1 MPPIFTSRIK
11 DKAKGIPNDGTVFL
25 HQLPPVSGTPQQYSG
40 GSTSVHVQPPLPLHY
55 RLIIDGVH
63 GSGIA
68 GGITHT
74 SISSNVQI
82 NGVHGSGAAGDIIHT
97 SISSNVHIN
106 GVHGSGIS
114 GNVSAT
120 HSTVYGNVLSAHG
133 TGQVANLNK
142 SISILLSDVFGTGMA
157 GDVSVNISGGP
168 TRVTHFNL
176 IPNSITFGNDPVI
189 SDAGTEVVGMNGITS
204 APFYWSEA
212 HGYEDLPII
221 DPSGMYLANGFPI
234 YGTGG
239 GGLSSDGSTVVGHY
253 QNFDGSTMQLYYWRH
268 GAGATTIPTPSP
280 YTRAFAVGCNSDGT
294 IIAGYMLDD
303 TNLNGD
309 GQPHTVSFIWNG
321 SFTILPAYS
330 SHWVNQLT
338 VFSDDGTT
346 LAGNSYGSPDGTT
359 SFAWVWTSGTGYVLV
374 PPPVGTDTVGF
385 TAISN
390 DGNSI
395 CGSTALAGNIVHG
408 FVWTRAGGLVDV
420 GVLPAHVGPYA
431 ESQLFDISDDGSK
444 AVGMSIDGS
453 SNSLAVLWDGS
464 TLTSLGYLVLN
475 GSENTDTQATS
486 ISGDGTT
493 VAVVGTTS
501 DFANQQQPMI
511 WTSDGGL
518 VDLVAETT
526 VGSVTTGPFCDWNHG
541 YIQFR
546 TGMSYDGSI
555 FTGYYNGGQYIW
567 KPTTISCECG

>member
-1 MPPIFTSRIK
+1 M
-11 DKAKGIPNDGTVFL
+11 
-25 HQLPPVSGTPQQYSG
+25 
-40 GSTSVHVQPPLPLHY
+40 
-55 RLIIDGVH
+55 
-63 GSGIA
+63 
-68 GGITHT
+68 
-74 SISSNVQI
+74 
-82 NGVHGSGAAGDIIHT
+82 
-97 SISSNVHIN
+97 
-106 GVHGSGIS
+106 
-114 GNVSAT
+114 
-120 HSTVYGNVLSAHG
+120 
-133 TGQVANLNK
+133 
-142 SISILLSDVFGTGMA
+142 
-157 GDVSVNISGGP
+157 

-221 DPSGMYLANGFPI
+221 DPAGMYLANGFPI

-359 SFAWVWTSGTGYVLV
+359 SFAWVWTFGTGYVLV

-395 CGSTALAGNIVHG
+395 CGSTGNIVHG

-501 DFANQQQPMI
+501 DFANQQQPMT
-511 WTSDGGL
+511 WTSGDGL

-546 TGMSYDGSI
+546 TGMSYDGSRS
-555 FTGYYNGGQYIW
+555 TGYYNGGQFIW
-567 KPTTISCECG
+567 KPTTVSCECGSNVDVPITGVEAICEVGVFNLDYMWAMDDLSITEFPLVYDNMLTMSKSNNGGRTFSEPRMQSMGNLGQYNTNISFRNLGEGRNLLVRISWAGAFKTVLLGGFADIVEADITNKNK